1 MNKRK
6 HSLLQGVLC
15 GFGIGILTVESCFF
29 LSDIPIPFNNNV
41 VCAAE
46 TTSAPS
52 ITALFMK
59 YVGKEITEPVTLS
72 QKDFVV
78 TAMYEDGSLQIIS
91 DYLFS
96 SDLTITTPGE
106 YTISAYYNG
115 KTASCTVTYAG
126 STQPIFYQITFE
138 NDGGSYTPPITNIAP
153 GSTITL
159 PSNPQ
164 KQGYWFRGWFTD
176 ETFTNEFYSTE
187 RIKDNLTLYAK
198 WQKKENENTM
208 DLSTYVDFNSFISK
222 LTIDLAGQSYGHHVN
237 PTAKPRTTSE
247 LSSVMNSISDVTNYY
262 GFHLDVTDFSFSH
275 DHPLKTTISLPE
287 NYSAAN
293 VSVYYTPNL
302 QTIDGVCQ
310 GKAIDNQHYQFYAYA
325 AGTYI
330 VVQKGATPTPTVT
343 QQPSKKAVS
352 ISAPSSVKTGS
363 KITAEVVPVNFTEEE
378 KALFSDLSFQW
389 KCSNTK
395 IATITQNGVITGIK
409 AGSVTI
415 TVTSTD
421 GTYKAS
427 KKITVKQKK
436 ILVKKI
442 TLKKASLSI
451 KKGKSAKISATVSPS
466 NATNKSLKYVSS
478 NKKIAT
484 VTSSGKVTGIQKGKC
499 TISVKTT
506 DGSNITKKVKITVS

>member
-1 MNKRK
+1 M
-6 HSLLQGVLC
+6 L
-15 GFGIGILTVESCFF
+15 
-29 LSDIPIPFNNNV
+29 PI
-41 VCAAE
+41 
-46 TTSAPS
+46 
-52 ITALFMK
+52 I
-59 YVGKEITEPVTLS
+59 
-72 QKDFVV
+72 
-78 TAMYEDGSLQIIS
+78 
-91 DYLFS
+91 
-96 SDLTITTPGE
+96 
-106 YTISAYYNG
+106 
-115 KTASCTVTYAG
+115 
-126 STQPIFYQITFE
+126 
-138 NDGGSYTPPITNIAP
+138 
-153 GSTITL
+153 
-159 PSNPQ
+159 
-164 KQGYWFRGWFTD
+164 
-176 ETFTNEFYSTE
+176 
-187 RIKDNLTLYAK
+187 
-198 WQKKENENTM
+198 
-208 DLSTYVDFNSFISK
+208 
-222 LTIDLAGQSYGHHVN
+222 
-237 PTAKPRTTSE
+237 
-247 LSSVMNSISDVTNYY
+247 
-262 GFHLDVTDFSFSH
+262 TDFSFSH

-421 GTYKAS
+421 GTYKTS